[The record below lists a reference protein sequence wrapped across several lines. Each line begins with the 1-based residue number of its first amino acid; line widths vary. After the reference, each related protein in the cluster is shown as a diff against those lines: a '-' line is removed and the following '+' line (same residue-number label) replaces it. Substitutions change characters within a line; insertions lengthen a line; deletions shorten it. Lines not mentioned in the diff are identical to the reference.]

1 MIKKIILLCV
11 LIAFSSCASVK
22 DKVKNPLKKCPPA
35 SEDFPDI
42 VHDGMN
48 IYNSLGN
55 RVYQDVGFVG
65 KDFTNLERFYEL
77 YQIDHYE
84 KAFLMKL
91 MLFLEHRDVDSSQ
104 KAIKAAYDKAKRK

>member
-1 MIKKIILLCV
+1 MT
-11 LIAFSSCASVK
+11 K
-22 DKVKNPLKKCPPA
+22 DQYLAMCEQTGQEIDWDKCPPA

-42 VHDGMN
+42 IHDGMN

-65 KDFTNLERFYEL
+65 KDFTNLNMLYEL
-77 YQIDHYE
+77 YQVEHHE
-84 KAFLMKL
+84 KDFLMKI
-91 MLFLEHRDVDSSQ
+91 MFFLEHRDVDSSQ